1 MATMKEV
8 AERAGVSIATVSRII
23 NNTAYVEPATRE
35 RVEKAMRDVNY
46 RLNSNANSLAKR
58 SGSIL
63 GLLTGN
69 LSDPFFARLA
79 KGVEE
84 VARKNG
90 CKLMV
95 CSGAHQADVEKSG
108 LEFLINQGCEAIV
121 AHITRMSELD
131 ILRYAAHSPGLVLVN
146 RYLPGIANRC
156 VWLDNFNASKLAT
169 SYLLDNGHRKIAYV
183 TADLLIDD
191 KQQRLDGYLSA
202 MGHAG
207 IKVPADW
214 IISVPFNEEGG
225 EVAAQQLLSNPNE
238 FTAVITFNDVMAAG
252 MMSLF
257 HKVNMRLPEQ
267 LSIVGFDD
275 IVLAR
280 YLHPSLTTIHY
291 PIERMAKRAAA
302 LALILQGKGSM
313 SPLVNMF
320 SAELVV
326 RNSVFSLVKNKP
338 I

>member
-1 MATMKEV
+1 MATMKDV

-35 RVEKAMRDVNY
+35 RVENAMRDVNY
-46 RLNSNANSLAKR
+46 QLNPNAKSLAKR
-58 SGSIL
+58 SGSML

-84 VARKNG
+84 VARING
-90 CKLMV
+90 CRLMV
-95 CSGAHQADVEKSG
+95 CSGEHHAEIEKSG

-121 AHITRMSELD
+121 AHITRMSESD
-131 ILRYAAHSPGLVLVN
+131 ILRYAAHSPGLVLIN
-146 RYLPGIANRC
+146 RYLPGMANRC

-169 SYLLDNGHRKIAYV
+169 LYLLDNGHKNISYV
-183 TADLLIDD
+183 TADLMIDD

-202 MGHAG
+202 MANAG
-207 IKVPADW
+207 IKVPDDW
-214 IISVPFNEEGG
+214 IISVPFDEEGG
-225 EVAAQQLLSNPNE
+225 EVAAQQLLSSPYE

-291 PIERMAKRAAA
+291 PIERMAKRAAT
-302 LALILQGKGSM
+302 LALILQAKGNT

-326 RNSVFSLVKNKP
+326 RNSVLSLVKK
-338 I
+338 